1 MKTAFESNSKK
12 DEKVNLATELLANEP
27 PADRT
32 VLNEVIAAQVGPIA
46 ADMKKL
52 GEKMARFNKEQK
64 EKKKRKERSNE
75 TNATDQPSNI
85 SKKEPIGSHRQTTR
99 VKFAS
104 ILKIND
110 KTKEKASPTLNNQ
123 NANDE
128 KNGGRNREKKQK
140 SKKRK
145 FGKKK
150 DMSNKRK

>member
-1 MKTAFESNSKK
+1 MLFRS
-12 DEKVNLATELLANEP
+12 
-27 PADRT
+27 DRT

-52 GEKMARFNKEQK
+52 GEKMARLNKEQK
-64 EKKKRKERSNE
+64 KKKKRKERSNE
-75 TNATDQPSNI
+75 TNATDQPSKK
-85 SKKEPIGSHRQTTR
+85 SKKDASGSQRPTKR
-99 VKFAS
+99 VKFTS
-104 ILKIND
+104 ILK
-110 KTKEKASPTLNNQ
+110 TKKKASPTLNNQ

>member
-32 VLNEVIAAQVGPIA
+32 VLNEIIAAQVGPIA

-75 TNATDQPSNI
+75 TNATDQPSKK
-85 SKKEPIGSHRQTTR
+85 SKKDASGSQRPTKR
-99 VKFAS
+99 VKFTS
-104 ILKIND
+104 ILK
-110 KTKEKASPTLNNQ
+110 TKKKASPTLNNQ